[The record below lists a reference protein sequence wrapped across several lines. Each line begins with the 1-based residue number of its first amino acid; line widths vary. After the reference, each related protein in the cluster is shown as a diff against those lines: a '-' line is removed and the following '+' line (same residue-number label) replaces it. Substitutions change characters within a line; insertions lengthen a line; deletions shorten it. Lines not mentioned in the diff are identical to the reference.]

1 VENSAE
7 SGLELETAVLT
18 CNFDFSWKLTGF
30 KVGFF
35 NSMNTKIVATIG
47 PKSQDY
53 AILKEMII
61 SGVNIVRINF
71 SHATPEQYQ
80 VIKGNLDRI
89 KAETGIEV
97 KVLFD
102 LQGPRIRVGKLA
114 HEVEMREGEIY
125 SFLYN
130 TGNVDNFEIPIDDD
144 GLVDDMKIGDPF
156 YLANGDLELKVVDI
170 KDRAILA
177 KVERGGLLLSRKA
190 INIPKT
196 VLKRDVLTEKDL
208 ADIKFALTA
217 KPDYVAMSFV
227 QTGDNVRRLRELLGD
242 SQIGIIVKI
251 ERATAL
257 DCIDDIIRES
267 DGVMVARGDLG
278 IEIPL
283 EDLPIVQK
291 NLIRHAH
298 WHDKPAIVATQMMI
312 SMVNHPR
319 PTRAEVSDVANAIF
333 DGADSV
339 MLSDETAAGEYP
351 VETVKTMKKIIDRT
365 NDYFN
370 NRNYFEDTDIIYK
383 K

>member
-1 VENSAE
+1 M
-7 SGLELETAVLT
+7 
-18 CNFDFSWKLTGF
+18 K
-30 KVGFF
+30 
-35 NSMNTKIVATIG
+35 
-47 PKSQDY
+47 Q
-53 AILKEMII
+53 MII
-61 SGVNIVRINF
+61 DGVNIIRINF
-71 SHATPEQYQ
+71 SHATPEQYHL
-80 VIKGNLDRI
+80 VKANIDKV
-89 KAETGIEV
+89 KAETGLEV
-97 KVLFD
+97 KILFD

-114 HEVEMREGEIY
+114 HEIEMREGEIY
-125 SFLYN
+125 SFIYN
-130 TGNVDNFEIPIDDD
+130 AGNIDNMEVPIDDD
-144 GLVDDMKIGDPF
+144 SLVNDMKIGDPF
-156 YLANGDLELKVVDI
+156 FLANGDLELKVVEI
-170 KDRAILA
+170 KDGAIVA
-177 KVERGGLLLSRKA
+177 QVERGGLLLSRKG

-196 VLKRDVLTEKDL
+196 VLNRDILTPKDL
-208 ADIKFALTA
+208 EDIKFALEV

-242 SQIGIIVKI
+242 SKIGIIVKI

-298 WHDKPAIVATQMMI
+298 WHDKPAIVATQMLI
-312 SMVNHPR
+312 SMVDHAR

-339 MLSDETAAGEYP
+339 MLSDETAAGAYP

-365 NDYFN
+365 NNYFN